1 MKEEE
6 KQDCLEANMNVHI
19 QHIVRKM
26 AQVNSNV
33 ERLVRENDNCKVE
46 IQCLG
51 KEQEA
56 QEVQS
61 SYLEER
67 LKALEDLMEDQ
78 AMKIIRLEEEVT
90 ILRLMKACT
99 CGERVVTMS
108 GSGS

>member
-6 KQDCLEANMNVHI
+6 KQDCLEVNTNVHI

-26 AQVNSNV
+26 GQVNSNV
-33 ERLVRENDNCKVE
+33 ERFVRENENRKVE

-51 KEQEA
+51 KEQEVQEA
-56 QEVQS
+56 QPS
-61 SYLEER
+61 CPEER
-67 LKALEDLMEDQ
+67 LKAPEDSTEDQ
-78 AMKIIRLEEEVT
+78 AMKIIRLEEEVA
-90 ILRLMKACT
+90 ILRLRKACT